1 MVIQSKR
8 VYVAGQFISAQIEIE
23 QGKIVS
29 INNYDFKTVDK
40 DYGNKRIVPGF
51 IDIHTHGAYGFD
63 TNDANVEG
71 LIAWME
77 KLPNEGV
84 TAFLPTTVTQSETVL
99 LAALE
104 NVAKVHAMSKS
115 GAEILGVHFEG
126 PYLDDTFKG
135 AQPGQHITKPSV
147 EQFKQYNAAAN
158 NLIKVITMACEHD
171 ENFMLTKYAVGEGV
185 LVSQGHSGAT
195 YEQAVLAI
203 ANGANSFTHAFNGMS
218 ALHHREPN
226 VAGALM
232 RSSVYKEIIAD
243 MRHVHPAVV
252 NSLFKTDSSNLILIT
267 DSLSLKGMPIGNY
280 QLGGNDIVM
289 DEHGTAF
296 IKGTNTLS
304 GSTLKVN
311 EGLRNLVEVALVP
324 FTEALDA
331 ATINPARALNVDDYK
346 GKLAVNYDADVVVMN
361 DDYSIFE
368 TYTRGIKTLKN
379 DE

>member
-1 MVIQSKR
+1 
-8 VYVAGQFISAQIEIE
+8 
-23 QGKIVS
+23 
-29 INNYDFKTVDK
+29 
-40 DYGNKRIVPGF
+40 
-51 IDIHTHGAYGFD
+51 
-63 TNDANVEG
+63 
-71 LIAWME
+71 
-77 KLPNEGV
+77 
-84 TAFLPTTVTQSETVL
+84 
-99 LAALE
+99 
-104 NVAKVHAMSKS
+104 
-115 GAEILGVHFEG
+115 
-126 PYLDDTFKG
+126 
-135 AQPGQHITKPSV
+135 
-147 EQFKQYNAAAN
+147 
-158 NLIKVITMACEHD
+158 
-171 ENFMLTKYAVGEGV
+171 
-185 LVSQGHSGAT
+185 
-195 YEQAVLAI
+195 
-203 ANGANSFTHAFNGMS
+203 
-218 ALHHREPN
+218 
-226 VAGALM
+226 
-232 RSSVYKEIIAD
+232 

-331 ATINPARALNVDDYK
+331 ATINPARALNVDYYK